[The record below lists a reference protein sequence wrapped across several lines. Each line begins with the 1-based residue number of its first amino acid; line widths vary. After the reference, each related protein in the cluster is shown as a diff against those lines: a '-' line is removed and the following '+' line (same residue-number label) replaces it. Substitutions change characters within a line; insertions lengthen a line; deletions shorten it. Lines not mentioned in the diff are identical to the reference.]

1 MAGGFS
7 MKLNVPYKTKEM
19 MQIGMPCFI
28 EQALVVVAGIIS
40 TAIVGNLG
48 RNELTAVTM
57 STTLITWINCTFTGI
72 SVGATILVGR
82 MWGAGEKDRV
92 RDVFDQTL
100 KLNLAISILF
110 MTIGLLFQKQI
121 IGLFYGGAE
130 QAVLDAM
137 YVYMPFCLIRMP
149 CPAIT
154 TAFGSVQRG
163 AGDNVTSL
171 VGSTALNVSNLIVS
185 PILIYGIE
193 PLGIPG
199 YGLYGAG
206 VAQVIIWII
215 PVICQFIYV
224 TVTKKSVLPKKFNLK
239 LDKELIVR
247 LVRVAIPTG
256 LDQFLFQ
263 GGFVLLQSVL
273 VSFGTIFQAGYQIA
287 ANLNGIIT
295 TPSTV
300 IAIASTTMIAQSLGA
315 NDHEGA
321 LETVKANK
329 FFIYTIFSVIGIL
342 FFLFAP
348 LLVRI
353 YTDDA
358 EVLKEAIFF
367 VRVLAVESV
376 LVGYMQAMAGILK
389 GAGDV
394 RYIAVTNLV
403 ALWIGRLFVVWLLA
417 LTTGDGHIAMVVGLT
432 LDFGTRAVM
441 FGRKVKKGN
450 WLYLKV

>member
-1 MAGGFS
+1 
-7 MKLNVPYKTKEM
+7 MKLTVPYKTKEM

-28 EQALVVVAGIIS
+28 EQVLIVVAGIVS

-57 STTLITWINCTFTGI
+57 CTTLITWINCTFTGI
-72 SVGATILVGR
+72 SVGSTILVGR

-100 KLNLAISILF
+100 KLNLAISILI
-110 MTIGLLFQKQI
+110 MSVGLVFQKQI
-121 IGLFYGGAE
+121 IGVFYSGAE
-130 QAVLDAM
+130 QDVLDAM
-137 YVYMPFCLIRMP
+137 YIYLPFCLIRMP

-154 TAFGSVQRG
+154 TAFGCVQRG
-163 AGDNVTSL
+163 VGDNVTSL
-171 VGSTALNVSNLIVS
+171 VGSTALNVANLIFS
-185 PILIYGIE
+185 PILIYGFA

-206 VAQVIIWII
+206 VAQVLSWIV
-215 PVICQFIYV
+215 PVVCQFIYV

-239 LDKELIVR
+239 IDKELIAR
-247 LVRVAIPTG
+247 LVRVAIPSG

-263 GGFVLLQSVL
+263 GGFVLLQAVL
-273 VSFGTIFQAGYQIA
+273 VSFGTIFQAGYQIG

-300 IAIASTTMIAQSLGA
+300 IAVASTTMIAQSLGA
-315 NDHEGA
+315 NNHKDA

-329 FFIYTIFSVIGIL
+329 FCIYTIFSVLGIL

-348 LLVRI
+348 LLARI
-353 YTDDA
+353 YTKDA
-358 EVLKEAIFF
+358 EVLKEAVFF
-367 VRVLAVESV
+367 VRVFAVESV

-394 RYIAVTNLV
+394 RYIAFTNLI
-403 ALWIGRLFVVWLLA
+403 ALWIGRLFAVWLLA
-417 LTTGDGHIAMVVGLT
+417 RITGSGHTAMIVGLT
-432 LDFGTRAVM
+432 LDFGIRALM
-441 FGRKVKKGN
+441 FGRKVEKGN
-450 WLYLKV
+450 WLYMKV

>member
-1 MAGGFS
+1 
-7 MKLNVPYKTKEM
+7 MKLTVPYKTKEM
-19 MQIGMPCFI
+19 MQIGLPCFI
-28 EQALVVVAGIIS
+28 EQALIVIAGIIS

-48 RNELTAVTM
+48 KNELTAVTM
-57 STTLITWINCTFTGI
+57 CITLITWITCTFTGI
-72 SVGATILVGR
+72 SVGSTILVGR

-92 RDVFDQTL
+92 RDVFDQAL
-100 KLNLAISILF
+100 KLNLSISILI
-110 MTIGLLFQKQI
+110 MCIGLLFQKQI
-121 IGLFYGGAE
+121 IGVFYGGAE
-130 QAVLDAM
+130 QEVLEAV
-137 YVYMPFCLIRMP
+137 YIYMPFCLIRLP

-154 TAFGSVQRG
+154 TAFGCVQRG

-171 VGSTALNVSNLIVS
+171 VGSTALNVANLIFS
-185 PILIYGIE
+185 PVLIYGFA
-193 PLGIPG
+193 PLGIPA

-206 VAQVIIWII
+206 IAQVLSWIV

-224 TVTKKSVLPKKFNLK
+224 TVTKKSILPKKFNFK
-239 LDKELIVR
+239 MDKELIGR
-247 LVRVAIPTG
+247 LVRIAIPSG
-256 LDQFLFQ
+256 LDQFLFN

-273 VSFGTIFQAGYQIA
+273 VSFGTVFQAGYQIG

-300 IAIASTTMIAQSLGA
+300 IAVASTTMIAQSLGA
-315 NDHEGA
+315 NNHKDA

-329 FFIYTIFSVIGIL
+329 FCIYTIFSVLGIL

-348 LLVRI
+348 LLARI
-353 YTDDA
+353 YTNDVD
-358 EVLKEAIFF
+358 VLKEAVFF
-367 VRVLAVESV
+367 VRVFAIESV

-394 RYIAVTNLV
+394 RYIAVTNLI
-403 ALWIGRLFVVWLLA
+403 ALWVGRLFVVWLLSR
-417 LTTGDGHIAMVVGLT
+417 LTGNGHLAMVVGHT

-441 FGRKVKKGN
+441 FGKKVQKGN